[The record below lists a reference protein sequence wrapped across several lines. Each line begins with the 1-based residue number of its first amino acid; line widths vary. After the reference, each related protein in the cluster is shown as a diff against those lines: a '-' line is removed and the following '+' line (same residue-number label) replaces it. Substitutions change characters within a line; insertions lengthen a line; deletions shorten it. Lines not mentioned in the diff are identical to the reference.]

1 MAVLKERIQELR
13 EEIRRTPYNKA
24 TQHHIGRLKARISRL
39 KEESRAKAAS
49 KHRSDGYAL
58 RKAGDVTLVIVGFPS
73 VGKSTLLNK
82 LTGSASRVATYD
94 FTTIK
99 VIPGV
104 MEYRG
109 ARIQILDVPG
119 LIQGASSGKGRG
131 KEVLSVIRS
140 VDLIVLLID
149 VFNLHQLEA
158 LTTELHEAGIRLN
171 QRPPNAKIDKRARGG
186 LNITSTVELSQVR
199 ERTLKAVLSE
209 YRIHNADVVIRE
221 DISLERFIDAV
232 AGNRIY
238 LPALVVLNKIDLVKE
253 DYLGE
258 VNKKLPDCI
267 AISAEK
273 GHNLDELKAAIYVR
287 MEFIRVFTKKPGKK
301 ADLDEPIILVK
312 GSTVGDA
319 CDRLHRDFRGKLRHA
334 KIWGSSVKYRG
345 QRVGLEH
352 VLRDYDILAISLR
365 R

>member
-1 MAVLKERIQELR
+1 MAVLEERIQELE

-39 KEESRAKAAS
+39 KEESRTRAAAR
-49 KHRSDGYAL
+49 HGGEGYAL
-58 RKAGDVTLVIVGFPS
+58 RKAGDATLVIVGFPS

-82 LTGSASRVATYD
+82 LTGSASRVAAYD
-94 FTTIK
+94 FTTLK

-119 LIQGASSGKGRG
+119 LIQGASSGRGRG
-131 KEVLSVIRS
+131 REVLSVVRS
-140 VDLIVLLID
+140 ADLILLLID

-158 LTTELHEAGIRLN
+158 LTKELHEAGIRLN
-171 QRPPNAKIDKRARGG
+171 QRPPNVKIDKKAKGG
-186 LNITSTVELSQVR
+186 LNITSTVELSQIS
-199 ERTLKAVLSE
+199 ERTLKSILSE
-209 YRIHNADVVIRE
+209 YRVHNADVVVRE
-221 DISLERFIDAV
+221 DISLERFIDAL

-238 LPALVVLNKIDLVKE
+238 LPSLVVLNKIDLVKE
-253 DYLGE
+253 DYLAE

-267 AISAEK
+267 AISAGKEY
-273 GHNLDELKAAIYVR
+273 NLDGLMTAIYEKL
-287 MEFIRVFTKKPGKK
+287 EFIRVFTKQPGKK
-301 ADLDEPIILVK
+301 ADLDEPMILVK

-319 CDRLHRDFRGKLRHA
+319 CDRLHRDFRGKFRHA
-334 KIWGSSVKYRG
+334 KVWGSSAKYRG

-352 VLRDYDILAISLR
+352 VLRDGDVLAVSLR